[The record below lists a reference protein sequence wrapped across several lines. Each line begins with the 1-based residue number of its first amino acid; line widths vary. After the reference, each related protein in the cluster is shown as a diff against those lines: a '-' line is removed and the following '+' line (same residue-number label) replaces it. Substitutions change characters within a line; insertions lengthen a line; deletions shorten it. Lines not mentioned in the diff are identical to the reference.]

1 MRWVDSAGWDYPSKM
16 ALFPP
21 SLRQLIAL
29 LERLPGIGPRSAQRL
44 ALYLIR
50 RPTDEVEQLAS
61 ALIQA
66 RHQVRLCER
75 CFFLSEQTLCEICQD
90 PSRDANLLCV
100 VADARD
106 VVSLERLEQYRGLYH
121 VLHGLIS
128 PAEGIQPE
136 DLKIRAL
143 IERVR
148 TQPPQEVI
156 LATPPTVEGDATAL
170 YIARLLKPMGV
181 RTTRIAYGMPVG
193 GELDYA
199 DAATLGYA
207 LSGRREI

>member
-1 MRWVDSAGWDYPSKM
+1 M

-21 SLRQLIAL
+21 ALRQLITL

-50 RPTDEVEQLAS
+50 RPQDEVEQLAS
-61 ALIQA
+61 ALLNA
-66 RHQVRLCER
+66 RHRVRLCER
-75 CFFLSEQTLCEICQD
+75 CFFLSEQPLCEICQD
-90 PSRDANLLCV
+90 STRDASLLCI
-100 VADARD
+100 VADPRD

-128 PAEGIQPE
+128 PAEGVQPE
-136 DLKIRAL
+136 DLKIREL
-143 IERVR
+143 MERVR
-148 TQPPQEVI
+148 AQPPQEVI
-156 LATPPTVEGDATAL
+156 LATPPTVEGDTTAL
-170 YIARLLKPMGV
+170 YLARLLKPMGI

>member
-1 MRWVDSAGWDYPSKM
+1 M

-21 SLRQLIAL
+21 SLRQLITL

-44 ALYLIR
+44 PLYLLR
-50 RPTDEVEQLAS
+50 LPTDEVEQLAT
-61 ALIQA
+61 ALLEA
-66 RHQVRLCER
+66 RHRVRLCER
-75 CFFLSEQTLCEICQD
+75 CFFLSEQALCEICQD
-90 PSRDANLLCV
+90 PTRDSSLLCV
-100 VADARD
+100 VADPRD

-136 DLKIRAL
+136 DLKIREL

-148 TQPPQEVI
+148 AAPVSEVI

-170 YIARLLKPMGV
+170 YIARLLKPMGI

>member
-1 MRWVDSAGWDYPSKM
+1 M

-44 ALYLIR
+44 ALYLLR
-50 RPTDEVEQLAS
+50 RPTDEVEQLAT
-61 ALIQA
+61 ALLEA
-66 RHQVRLCER
+66 RHRVRLCER
-75 CFFLSEQTLCEICQD
+75 CFFLSEQALCEICQD
-90 PSRDANLLCV
+90 STRDTSLLCV
-100 VADARD
+100 VADPRD

-136 DLKIRAL
+136 DLKIREL

-148 TQPPQEVI
+148 AMPVSEVI
-156 LATPPTVEGDATAL
+156 LATPPSVEGDATAL
-170 YIARLLKPMGV
+170 YIARLLKPMGI

>member
-1 MRWVDSAGWDYPSKM
+1 M

-21 SLRQLIAL
+21 SLRQLITL

-44 ALYLIR
+44 ALYLLR
-50 RPTDEVEQLAS
+50 RPTDEVEQLAT
-61 ALIQA
+61 ALLEA
-66 RHQVRLCER
+66 RHRVRLCER
-75 CFFLSEQTLCEICQD
+75 CFFLSEQALCEICQD
-90 PSRDANLLCV
+90 PTRDSSLLCV
-100 VADARD
+100 VADPRD

-136 DLKIRAL
+136 DLKIREL

-148 TQPPQEVI
+148 AAPVSEVI

-170 YIARLLKPMGV
+170 YIARLLKPMGI

>member
-1 MRWVDSAGWDYPSKM
+1 M

-44 ALYLIR
+44 ALYLLR
-50 RPTDEVEQLAS
+50 RPADEVEQLAT
-61 ALIQA
+61 ALLEA
-66 RHQVRLCER
+66 RHRVRLCER
-75 CFFLSEQTLCEICQD
+75 CFFLSEQALCEICQD
-90 PSRDANLLCV
+90 PTRDTSLLCV
-100 VADARD
+100 VADPRD

-136 DLKIRAL
+136 DLKIREL
-143 IERVR
+143 TERVR
-148 TQPPQEVI
+148 AMPVSEVI

-170 YIARLLKPMGV
+170 YIARLLKPMGI

>member
-1 MRWVDSAGWDYPSKM
+1 M

-21 SLRQLIAL
+21 SLRQLITL

-44 ALYLIR
+44 ALYLLR
-50 RPTDEVEQLAS
+50 RSTDEVEQLAT
-61 ALIQA
+61 ALLEA
-66 RHQVRLCER
+66 RHRVRLCER
-75 CFFLSEQTLCEICQD
+75 CFFLSEQALCEICQD
-90 PSRDANLLCV
+90 STRDPSLLCV
-100 VADARD
+100 VADPRD

-136 DLKIRAL
+136 DLKIREL

-148 TQPPQEVI
+148 ASSVSEVI
-156 LATPPTVEGDATAL
+156 LATPPTVEGDTTAL

>member
-1 MRWVDSAGWDYPSKM
+1 M

-21 SLRQLIAL
+21 ALRQLVAL

-50 RPTDEVEQLAS
+50 RPAEEAEQLAT
-61 ALIQA
+61 ALLEA
-66 RHQVRLCER
+66 RHRIRLCEQ
-75 CFFLSEQTLCEICQD
+75 CFFLSEQPLCEICQD
-90 PSRDANLLCV
+90 PTRDRSLLCV
-100 VADARD
+100 VADPRD

-128 PAEGIQPE
+128 PSEGIQPE
-136 DLKIRAL
+136 DLKIREL
-143 IERVR
+143 VERVR
-148 TQPPQEVI
+148 VHPPQEVI

-170 YIARLLKPMGV
+170 YLARLLKPMGI

>member
-1 MRWVDSAGWDYPSKM
+1 M

-44 ALYLIR
+44 ALHLIR
-50 RPTDEVEQLAS
+50 RPLEEVEGLAS
-61 ALIQA
+61 ALLSA
-66 RHQVRLCER
+66 RHRVRLCER
-75 CFFLSEQTLCEICQD
+75 CFFLSEQARCEICQD
-90 PSRDANLLCV
+90 PSRDTSLLCV
-100 VADARD
+100 VAHAND

-128 PAEGIQPE
+128 PADGVQPE
-136 DLKIRAL
+136 DLKIREL
-143 IERVR
+143 VERVR
-148 TQPPQEVI
+148 AQPPQEVI

-170 YIARLLKPMGV
+170 YIARLLKPMGI